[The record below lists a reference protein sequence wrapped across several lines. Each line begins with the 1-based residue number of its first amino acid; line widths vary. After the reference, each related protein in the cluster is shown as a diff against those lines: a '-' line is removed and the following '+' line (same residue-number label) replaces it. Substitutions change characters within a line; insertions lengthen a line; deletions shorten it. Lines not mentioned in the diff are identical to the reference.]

1 MQRFDWKTLVLV
13 ATLGSAALLGGAF
26 VFQYFGIAPCK
37 MCYWQR
43 YPHAVAIAVGV
54 LALALKQ
61 KWLAWIGALSA
72 LTTGLIGVFHSGVE
86 RGLWEGPS
94 SCTGTAGAG
103 MSTTDLMDQI
113 MNAPLIRCDEI
124 AWQMAGLTMPN
135 LNAIFSIGLAVI
147 WVIAARRKV

>member
-1 MQRFDWKTLVLV
+1 
-13 ATLGSAALLGGAF
+13 
-26 VFQYFGIAPCK
+26 
-37 MCYWQR
+37 
-43 YPHAVAIAVGV
+43 
-54 LALALKQ
+54 
-61 KWLAWIGALSA
+61 
-72 LTTGLIGVFHSGVE
+72 
-86 RGLWEGPS
+86 
-94 SCTGTAGAG
+94 